1 MYKILIKNREL
12 EEAESPAYE
21 KYSIYCEDDK
31 EFETDDLNSA
41 LNKMNELLD
50 KFLRI
55 DLSLISK
62 IEVNSE
68 LTTNLLKIV
77 DINSNMI
84 SIINDGKTLS
94 FKIDLSSLDEYT
106 IVNVNNE
113 IFNEVKTYLESLGF
127 TNVRLTDTFEIVAD
141 NNTNNKIEGTVT
153 VKKGLFTLYSRKTGT
168 SNYIISEFSTT
179 LDGKQSSDDNNDDD
193 TTETKFVDIYF
204 VDEDNNPLVVD
215 KTELFLRSSLGK
227 QLEIDKSKFDYEFKN
242 VSEVHI
248 EVNNSGNYLIE
259 VEKYGYNSES
269 YYEKVFTGKTKDEDA
284 LTIKLTKNVI
294 NDMLDSINGENI

>member
-21 KYSIYCEDDK
+21 KYSIYCEDNK
-31 EFETDDLNSA
+31 EFETDDLNNA

-68 LTTNLLKIV
+68 LTTNLLKVV

-84 SIINDGKTLS
+84 SIINDGKTFS

-113 IFNEVKTYLESLGF
+113 IFNELKTYLESLGF

-141 NNTNNKIEGTVT
+141 NNTNNKIEGTIT

-168 SNYIISEFSTT
+168 SNYVISEFSTT
-179 LDGKQSSDDNNDDD
+179 LDNKVPTPEPIPEID
-193 TTETKFVDIYF
+193 TKFVDIYF
-204 VDEDNNPLVVD
+204 VDENNNPLVVD
-215 KTELFLRSSLGK
+215 KAEMFLRASLG
-227 QLEIDKSKFDYEFKN
+227 QAIEPTETQFDYKFEN
-242 VSEVHI
+242 VGEIHVEVK
-248 EVNNSGNYLIE
+248 NSGNYLIE
-259 VEKYGYNSES
+259 VQKENYDCEP
-269 YYEKVFTGKTKDEDA
+269 YYEKVFTGKVKDEDS
-284 LTIKLTKNVI
+284 LTIKLTKNI
-294 NDMLDSINGENI
+294 ADSTL

>member
-21 KYSIYCEDDK
+21 KYSIYCEDNK
-31 EFETDDLNSA
+31 EFETDDLNNA

-50 KFLRI
+50 KFLRV

-77 DINSNMI
+77 DVSSNMI
-84 SIINDGKTLS
+84 SIINDGKIFS

-141 NNTNNKIEGTVT
+141 NNTNNKIEGTIT
-153 VKKGLFTLYSRKTGT
+153 IKKGLFTLYSRKTGT
-168 SNYIISEFSTT
+168 SNYVISEFSTT
-179 LDGKQSSDDNNDDD
+179 LDSKQINDD
-193 TTETKFVDIYF
+193 TAETKFVDIYF
-204 VDEDNNPLVVD
+204 VDENNNPLVVD
-215 KTELFLRSSLGK
+215 KAEMFLRASLG
-227 QLEIDKSKFDYEFKN
+227 QAIEPTETQFDYKFEN
-242 VSEVHI
+242 VGEIHVEVK
-248 EVNNSGNYLIE
+248 NSGNYLIE
-259 VEKYGYNSES
+259 VQKENYDCEP
-269 YYEKVFTGKTKDEDA
+269 YYEKVFTGKVKDEDS
-284 LTIKLTKNVI
+284 LTIKLTKNI
-294 NDMLDSINGENI
+294 I

>member
-21 KYSIYCEDDK
+21 KYSIYCEDNK
-31 EFETDDLNSA
+31 EFETDDLNNA

-68 LTTNLLKIV
+68 LTTNLLKVV

-84 SIINDGKTLS
+84 SIINDGKTFS

-113 IFNEVKTYLESLGF
+113 IFNELKTYLESLGF

-141 NNTNNKIEGTVT
+141 NNTNNKIEGTIT
-153 VKKGLFTLYSRKTGT
+153 VKKGLFTLYSRKTAT
-168 SNYIISEFSTT
+168 SNYVISEFSTT
-179 LDGKQSSDDNNDDD
+179 LDNKQPNDN
-193 TTETKFVDIYF
+193 TAETKFVDIYF
-204 VDEDNNPLVVD
+204 VDENNSPLVID
-215 KTELFLRSSLGK
+215 KTELFLRSNSGK
-227 QLEIDKSKFDYEFKN
+227 QLEIDESKFDYEFKN
-242 VSEVHI
+242 VGEVHI
-248 EVNNSGNYLIE
+248 KVNNSGNYLIK
-259 VEKYGYNSES
+259 VEKEGYNSEP
-269 YYEKVFTGKTKDEDA
+269 YYEKIFTGKTLNEDA
-284 LTIKLTKNVI
+284 LTIKLTKNVV
-294 NDMLDSINGENI
+294 DSSTL

>member
-1 MYKILIKNREL
+1 MYKILIRNREL

-21 KYSIYCEDDK
+21 KYSIYCEDNK
-31 EFETDDLNSA
+31 EFETDDLNNA

-50 KFLRI
+50 KFLRV

-77 DINSNMI
+77 DISSNMI
-84 SIINDGKTLS
+84 SIINDGKTFS

-113 IFNEVKTYLESLGF
+113 IFDEVKTYLESLGF

-141 NNTNNKIEGTVT
+141 NNTNNKIEGTIT

-168 SNYIISEFSTT
+168 SNYVISEFSTT
-179 LDGKQSSDDNNDDD
+179 LDSKQINDD

-204 VDEDNNPLVVD
+204 VDENNNPLVVD
-215 KTELFLRSSLGK
+215 KAEMFLRASLG
-227 QLEIDKSKFDYEFKN
+227 QIIEPTETQFDYKFEN
-242 VSEVHI
+242 VGEIHVEVK
-248 EVNNSGNYLIE
+248 NSGNYLIE
-259 VEKYGYNSES
+259 VQKENYDCEP
-269 YYEKVFTGKTKDEDA
+269 YYEKVFTGKVKDEDS
-284 LTIKLTKNVI
+284 LTIKLTKNI
-294 NDMLDSINGENI
+294 ADSTL